1 MALVIIFLEGK
12 LFQSGT
18 SVFGL
23 FTVLSLC
30 LATMQAY
37 FWILVQVTYQVVS
50 QGFSLRVLYCVA
62 DTGYGHWAW
71 QISGGIADFHCRK
84 VESTKLLK
92 VKVSYDRRPI
102 L

>member
-50 QGFSLRVLYCVA
+50 QGFSLRVLYCVVE
-62 DTGYGHWAW
+62 TGYGLGRSLGDCKPAL
-71 QISGGIADFHCRK
+71 K
-84 VESTKLLK
+84 VESTKWLK
-92 VKVSYDRRPI
+92 HKLRDM
-102 L
+102 LGGQ

>member
-1 MALVIIFLEGK
+1 MAFWASMALVIIFLEGK

-62 DTGYGHWAW
+62 DTGYGHGR
-71 QISGGIADFHCRK
+71 SLGDCRLPLPK
-84 VESTKLLK
+84 G
-92 VKVSYDRRPI
+92 
-102 L
+102 

>member
-1 MALVIIFLEGK
+1 MAFWASMALVIIFLEGK

-62 DTGYGHWAW
+62 DTGYGLDR
-71 QISGGIADFHCRK
+71 SMGGMQTCIAGSSK
-84 VESTKLLK
+84 V
-92 VKVSYDRRPI
+92 PNG
-102 L
+102 